1 MRLQKSRDHAASF
14 WTSPILRGDPG
25 QVAHR
30 YLSMYTLCR
39 IHRHISILNIQWR
52 GTEMHSEMFM
62 IQYRQQE
69 RELDQ
74 RLRQRLALQE
84 RLAAEEVAPS
94 GGMILS
100 VRFRSMARALERL
113 RGRTRPVSL
122 DSTCCATA

>member
-1 MRLQKSRDHAASF
+1 
-14 WTSPILRGDPG
+14 
-25 QVAHR
+25 
-30 YLSMYTLCR
+30 
-39 IHRHISILNIQWR
+39 
-52 GTEMHSEMFM
+52 MHSEMFM

-84 RLAAEEVAPS
+84 RLAAEGVAPS
-94 GGMILS
+94 GGMRLS
-100 VRFRSMARALERL
+100 VRFRGMARALERL

>member
-1 MRLQKSRDHAASF
+1 
-14 WTSPILRGDPG
+14 
-25 QVAHR
+25 
-30 YLSMYTLCR
+30 
-39 IHRHISILNIQWR
+39 
-52 GTEMHSEMFM
+52 MHSEMFM

-84 RLAAEEVAPS
+84 RLAAEGVAPS
-94 GGMILS
+94 GGMRLS
-100 VRFRSMARALERL
+100 VIFRGMARALERL